1 MGTFC
6 VNTWLRQL
14 MYAVFLALFLAPCW
28 SLDKAFR
35 GLDCLSSGLV
45 TLSSIKSL
53 VKNPGLAPTLPLP
66 LAVEDD
72 REDLIDD
79 E

>member
-1 MGTFC
+1 M
-6 VNTWLRQL
+6 
-14 MYAVFLALFLAPCW
+14 AFL
-28 SLDKAFR
+28 

-53 VKNPGLAPTLPLP
+53 VKKPGLVPTLPLP

-72 REDLIDD
+72 KEDLIDD